1 MTAAPPPSRPRTL
14 ARVVRGRHQR
24 ASAAV
29 GLPLLLTLL
38 VSACGSSG
46 SPAGGASPGGHL
58 NVVAGEN
65 FWGSIA
71 SQLGGSRVSVR
82 SIVTDPNAD
91 PHDYQSDPSDARALA
106 TADYVILNG
115 AGYDTWAGT
124 LLAGNPNSRRRVLT
138 VADLLGRHEGDNPH
152 FWYSPDDVEKVA
164 DRITSDLRSMDSADS
179 GYFTSERSA
188 FESALQPYH
197 RRIAAIRAQD
207 AGKPVASTESIFV
220 DMANALGLV
229 VVSPPAFMKAV
240 AEGNDPPAD
249 SVAAFEE
256 VIQGRKTDVLVDNV
270 QTSTDVTT
278 TIRQMA
284 AQQGI
289 PIVPVSETIQPPDA
303 TFQDWQ
309 LGQLNALQNALNA
322 EALTR

>member
-1 MTAAPPPSRPRTL
+1 
-14 ARVVRGRHQR
+14 VI
-24 ASAAV
+24 
-29 GLPLLLTLL
+29 
-38 VSACGSSG
+38 
-46 SPAGGASPGGHL
+46 
-58 NVVAGEN
+58 AGED
-65 FWGSIA
+65 FWGSLA
-71 SQLGGSRVSVR
+71 AQLGGSRVSVR

-91 PHDYQSDPSDARALA
+91 PHDYQSDPGDARAFA

-115 AGYDTWAGT
+115 AGYDGWAQS

-138 VADLLGRHEGDNPH
+138 IADLLGKREGDNPH

-164 DRITSDLRSMDSADS
+164 DRITSDLRSIDPANA
-179 GYFTSERSA
+179 GYFTSERAA
-188 FESALQPYH
+188 FETALQPYH
-197 RRIAAIRAQD
+197 RRIAAIRARD

-220 DMANALGLV
+220 DMAGALGLV

-249 SVAAFEE
+249 SVAAFEQL
-256 VIQGRKTDVLVDNV
+256 IQQRKADVLVVNV

-284 AQQGI
+284 TQQRI
-289 PIVPVSETIQPPDA
+289 PVVPVSETIQPPDA

-309 LGQLNALQNALNA
+309 LGQLDALQNALEA
-322 EALTR
+322 ETLSK